1 MVNNK
6 TRGYSFNEHESNGF
20 YGFDMALIYNQES
33 YAINGAAMEVYNQLG
48 HGFLEAVYQEALE
61 KEFQLRGIPFE
72 REKLL
77 TIRYKGENLQ
87 QTYKADFVCYGK
99 IIVEL
104 KAVSELDDAHR
115 SQVYNYL
122 HATGFRLGIILN
134 FGSYDGLERERII
147 CYQTREDCLTNT
159 DNTDITDN

>member
-1 MVNNK
+1 
-6 TRGYSFNEHESNGF
+6 
-20 YGFDMALIYNQES
+20 MALIYSRES

-48 HGFLEAVYQEALE
+48 HGFLEPVYQEALE
-61 KEFQLRGIPFE
+61 KEFLLRGIPFE

-77 TIRYKGENLQ
+77 TISYKGEKLK

-104 KAVSELDDAHR
+104 KAVSELTDAHR

-134 FGSYDGLERERII
+134 YGFSNGLERERIV
-147 CYQTREDCLTNT
+147 CQ
-159 DNTDITDN
+159 